1 MDWNAILT
9 NVVNVCIDVAFKLL
23 LSAVVFFVG
32 RFNIR
37 LIYNCIFHCCVECY
51 FLCLYYKDRCIR

>member
-32 RFNIR
+32 RFIIKLVVKFFPNSPKHNHIDPPHA
-37 LIYNCIFHCCVECY
+37 L
-51 FLCLYYKDRCIR
+51 LSKAL